1 MRFREALMNIRHMGC
16 CLVLSCAFVAGQ
28 TRPAQAGAES
38 MASSIFEQL
47 SQAEATN
54 KAILEQ
60 LSKTPPDLQEA
71 ARLAAQAAVQAHT
84 IRQGVEDLDQH
95 YPTLSTSRQEALRRA
110 WSVAVI
116 MDACASSA
124 FGSTDGAAMPG
135 PSELRTSAECS
146 LRRTAQLQ
154 ETLAPFKPGGDR
166 ANAPAT
172 SPESGPAGQQ
182 RRPRSN

>member
-1 MRFREALMNIRHMGC
+1 MNMRHLGC

-38 MASSIFEQL
+38 MAASIFEQL
-47 SQAEATN
+47 SQVEATN

-60 LSKTPPDLQEA
+60 LSKTPPALQDA
-71 ARLAAQAAVQAHT
+71 SRLAAQAAAQAHN

-95 YPTLSTSRQEALRRA
+95 YTTMSTARQEALRRA

-124 FGSTDGAAMPG
+124 IGSADAAAS
-135 PSELRTSAECS
+135 PSASEMKTSAECS
-146 LRRTAQLQ
+146 LRRASQLA

-166 ANAPAT
+166 ANTPAA
-172 SPESGPAGQQ
+172 SPADGPAGRE

>member
-1 MRFREALMNIRHMGC
+1 MNMRHLGC

-38 MASSIFEQL
+38 LAASIFEQL

-60 LSKTPPDLQEA
+60 LSKTPPATQDA
-71 ARLAAQAAVQAHT
+71 ARLAAQAAVQAHN

-95 YPTLSTSRQEALRRA
+95 YTTMSAPRQEALRRA

-124 FGSTDGAAMPG
+124 PGSVDAAASPGAG
-135 PSELRTSAECS
+135 ELKTSAECA
-146 LRRTAQLQ
+146 LRRAEQLQ

-166 ANAPAT
+166 GSAPAA
-172 SPESGPAGQQ
+172 SPAGVPVGRQ
-182 RRPRSN
+182 RRPGSN